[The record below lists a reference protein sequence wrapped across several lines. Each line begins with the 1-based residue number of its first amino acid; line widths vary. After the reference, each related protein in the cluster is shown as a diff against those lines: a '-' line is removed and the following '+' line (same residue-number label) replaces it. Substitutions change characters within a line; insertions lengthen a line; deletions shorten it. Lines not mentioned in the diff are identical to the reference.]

1 MIVSINEF
9 VKRQVRGSGKTYA
22 KSLTFDQIAE
32 HAEKQMLNNIFK
44 IGYREGVRIVSVD
57 ESLVSDFVCPFVK
70 LRKDTKLVSKLVK
83 RRDGEDFYIQT
94 RAIDEEPEKTGKVE
108 LILYHHNVLV
118 ENNENSS
125 NSKWELIS
133 INAIPA
139 GIDKLPMG
147 PVTMMRNQLN
157 LEGGTKALYRSEDW
171 AESISFW
178 QRYASIEPK
187 NNIS

>member
-1 MIVSINEF
+1 MIVSVNKF
-9 VKRQVRGSGKTYA
+9 VTRQVKGSGKTYA

-32 HAEKQMLNNIFK
+32 HAEKQMLKNYFK
-44 IGYREGVRIVSVD
+44 NGYREGIRVVSVD

-70 LRKDTKLVSKLVK
+70 LKKDTKLVSKLVK
-83 RRDGEDFYIQT
+83 RRDYEDFYIQT

-108 LILYHHNVLV
+108 LILYHHHVLV
-118 ENNENSS
+118 ENKENSS
-125 NSKWELIS
+125 DAEWELVS

-139 GIDKLPMG
+139 GVDKLPMG

-171 AESISFW
+171 AESIRFW
-178 QRYASIEPK
+178 QRYAAIEPK
-187 NNIS
+187 NGTS